1 MKKDRADPKNGQCD
15 NQRPD
20 GAQQCTQGIWFEI
33 SDPPFRAACIFTA
46 GDSPNG
52 PFRLFPMPTIVPR
65 WVILLID
72 DGNAPEKSLLEN
84 VNVTRRGMP
93 VPNDG

>member
-15 NQRPD
+15 DQRPD

-46 GDSPNG
+46 GDSP
-52 PFRLFPMPTIVPR
+52 MTVT
-65 WVILLID
+65 LLNEMWD
-72 DGNAPEKSLLEN
+72 RACLLYTSDAADE
-84 VNVTRRGMP
+84 
-93 VPNDG
+93 